1 MPDTTTQS
9 TSGLLTLG
17 TSSPSALTTASINAL
32 STEQTPALSSV
43 PVMSP
48 TGYSAAQRTVD
59 ADKETVQVRTSS
71 KAN

>member
-17 TSSPSALTTASINAL
+17 TSSPSALTTASIN
-32 STEQTPALSSV
+32 
-43 PVMSP
+43 
-48 TGYSAAQRTVD
+48 
-59 ADKETVQVRTSS
+59 KETVQVRTSS